1 MTGAAG
7 LPTGNGNQKGAA
19 MSTVSRYEE
28 VKQSVSL
35 REFAESHLEH
45 LPGGRLV
52 CPCGSGTG
60 PNRSAAFSIAPDGTR
75 WHCFSCEKGG
85 DVFDLAGY
93 VHGTEDRAEQYR
105 LVCEWAGLEADG
117 CVEPRA
123 KVPAPQVAST
133 TEKRPVDYSAGRER
147 EREYIERCR
156 ANMTPACE
164 GHAYLLARGFTA
176 DEIDRF
182 GIGWDGMKRRVV
194 LPWSTNPGEWY
205 HIDRDV
211 TGEHPH
217 KYVKSK
223 SAEVGPQPLHNP
235 DALDCPCVF
244 IVEGVLDALAV
255 EAFEAPVMA
264 LAGTGYRD
272 TVRAIVE
279 RGYSGV
285 VIVMLDND
293 EAGRAAQKSMT
304 DELREA
310 GVTVIDAGPTWTSG
324 QFKDAGEALA
334 LSRDELD
341 VTLRAAM
348 LTADTV
354 KRDEDEARYAEAMKR
369 LRVMDPADAVMGIY
383 TLADYEEPTPTGLK
397 GLDRALDG
405 GLRRGVYVLGAISS
419 LGKTTL
425 AVQVAD
431 NIAESGRPVLFVTI
445 EQSAQEIVAK
455 SLTRIMRRTVEG
467 TDGLMSTRT
476 LMSRDKRDGFSPAR
490 LEALDGV
497 CLAYTDRIA
506 PHLRI
511 LEGTT
516 QPRVADVA
524 EAARAMTEY
533 EGQPPVVFID
543 YLQLLAPDSDRLTE
557 KQATDRNMMALRQM
571 ARDLRTTVFVI
582 SSLNRSSYSGSIS
595 LDSFK
600 ESGGIEYGADVL
612 LGLQPY
618 RMGEQLEAVS
628 ETKRK
633 AEANGILRRMKA
645 RTERPCEI
653 VVLKQ
658 RSGAVPDRGIPVTFH
673 PVCNLFTDGADAR
686 SSDPDVI

>member
-1 MTGAAG
+1 
-7 LPTGNGNQKGAA
+7 

-28 VKQSVSL
+28 VRQSVSL
-35 REFAESHLEH
+35 RGFAEAHLDH
-45 LPGGRLV
+45 LPGGKLV

-60 PNRSAAFSIAPDGTR
+60 PSRSAAFSIAPDGIHWR
-75 WHCFSCEKGG
+75 CFSCDKGG

-93 VHGTEDRAEQYR
+93 VYGTEDRAEQYR
-105 LVCEWAGLEADG
+105 LVCEWAGLE
-117 CVEPRA
+117 VEGGGGPRA
-123 KVPAPQVAST
+123 KAPAQQASDAGAD
-133 TEKRPVDYSAGRER
+133 KRTVDYSAGRDR
-147 EREYIERCR
+147 EREYVRRCR
-156 ANMTPACE
+156 ENMTPGCE
-164 GHAYLLARGFTA
+164 GMAYLQARGFTV
-176 DEIDRF
+176 DEVQRF
-182 GIGWDGMKRRVV
+182 GIGWDGMRRRVV
-194 LPWSTNPGEWY
+194 LPWSTRPGEWY

-211 TGEHPH
+211 TGGHPN
-217 KYVKSK
+217 KYVKPR
-223 SAEVGPQPLHNP
+223 AADVGPQPLHNP
-235 DALDCPCVF
+235 GALAAPCVF
-244 IVEGVLDALAV
+244 VVEGVLDALAV
-255 EAFEAPVMA
+255 ETAGAPVIA

-279 RGYSGV
+279 RGYGGV
-285 VIVMLDND
+285 VIAMLDND
-293 EAGRAAQKSMT
+293 EAGRAAQGRMA
-304 DELREA
+304 DELRES
-310 GVTVIDAGPTWTSG
+310 GVTVIDAGQEWTGGSY
-324 QFKDAGEALA
+324 KDAGEALA
-334 LSRDELD
+334 HDREGLAA
-341 VTLRAAM
+341 TLQAAM
-348 LTADTV
+348 LAAETA
-354 KRDEDEARYAEAMKR
+354 RSEADEARYSEAMRR
-369 LRVMDPADAVMGIY
+369 LRLTDPALEALSIY
-383 TLADYEEPTPTGLK
+383 TLADYEEPTPTGLR

-431 NIAESGRPVLFVTI
+431 HVAEAGRPVLFVTI

-455 SLTRIMRRTVEG
+455 SITRMMRREVSG
-467 TDGLMSTRT
+467 PDGLMSTRT
-476 LMSRDKRDGFSPAR
+476 LMSRSKRDGFSASR

-497 CLAYTDRIA
+497 CLAYADRIA

-511 LEGTT
+511 LEGTR
-516 QPRVADVA
+516 QPRVSDVE
-524 EAARAMTEY
+524 EAARAMAAHD
-533 EGQPPVVFID
+533 GQPPVVFID

-582 SSLNRSSYSGSIS
+582 SSLNRSSYSGSIN

-618 RMGEQLEAVS
+618 RMGEQLEGVV
-628 ETKRK
+628 ETKRR

-645 RTERPCEI
+645 RAERPCEI

-673 PVCNLFTDGADAR
+673 PVCNLFTDGADAKG
-686 SSDPDVI
+686 SDPDVI

>member
-1 MTGAAG
+1 M
-7 LPTGNGNQKGAA
+7 N
-19 MSTVSRYEE
+19 TVSRYEE

-35 REFAESHLEH
+35 REFAEAHLEH

-60 PNRSAAFSIAPDGTR
+60 PNRSAAFSIAPDGKR
-75 WHCFSCEKGG
+75 WKCFACDKGG
-85 DVFDLAGY
+85 DIFDLAGY
-93 VHGTEDRAEQYR
+93 RYGTEDRAEQYY
-105 LVCEWAGLEADG
+105 LVCEWAGIDSGESGRGAFGWNDHVKLPAD
-117 CVEPRA
+117 RSTA
-123 KVPAPQVAST
+123 KADKQP
-133 TEKRPVDYSAGRER
+133 PVDYSAGRDR

-156 ANMTPACE
+156 ANMTPTCE
-164 GHAYLLARGFTA
+164 GMAYLQARGFTP
-176 DEIDRF
+176 DEVERF
-182 GIGWDGMKRRVV
+182 GIGWDGMKRRVI

-217 KYVKSK
+217 KYLKPAK
-223 SAEVGPQPLHNP
+223 EDVGPQPLHNP
-235 DALDCPCVF
+235 DALGCSCVF

-255 EAFEAPVMA
+255 EAFGAPVIA

-272 TVRAIVE
+272 AVRAIIE
-279 RGYSGV
+279 RGYGGV
-285 VIVMLDND
+285 VIAMLDND
-293 EAGRAAQKSMT
+293 EAGRAAQKGMI

-310 GVTVIDAGPTWTSG
+310 GVTVIDAGPTWTKG

-334 LSRDELD
+334 QSRDELD
-341 VTLRAAM
+341 ATLRAAM
-348 LTADTV
+348 LTAEKV
-354 KRDEDEARYAEAMKR
+354 GSDEGEARYSEAMKR
-369 LRVMDPADAVMGIY
+369 LRVMDPAEAVMGIY
-383 TLADYEEPTPTGLK
+383 TLSDYEEPTPTGLR
-397 GLDRALDG
+397 GLDGALDG

-425 AVQVAD
+425 AVQMAD
-431 NIAESGRPVLFVTI
+431 HIAESGRPVLFVTI

-467 TDGLMSTRT
+467 IDGLMSTRT

-524 EAARAMTEY
+524 AAARAMREHD
-533 EGQPPVVFID
+533 GQPPVVFID

-557 KQATDRNMMALRQM
+557 KQATDRNMMALRQL
-571 ARDLRTTVFVI
+571 ARDERTTVFVI

-618 RMGEQLEAVS
+618 RMGEQLEAVT
-628 ETKRK
+628 ETKRR

-645 RTERPCEI
+645 RAERPCEI

-658 RSGAVPDRGIPVTFH
+658 RSGAVPDRGIPVTFY
-673 PVCNLFTDGADAR
+673 PVCNLFTDGADAQ

>member
-1 MTGAAG
+1 
-7 LPTGNGNQKGAA
+7 

-35 REFAESHLEH
+35 REFAEAHLEH

-60 PNRSAAFSIAPDGTR
+60 PKGTPAFSITPDGKR
-75 WHCFSCEKGG
+75 WKCFSCQKSG

-105 LVCEWAGLEADG
+105 LVCEWAGIDAGGNSKGAFGWNDPVRLPAD
-117 CVEPRA
+117 R
-123 KVPAPQVAST
+123 ST
-133 TEKRPVDYSAGRER
+133 TKADEQTPVDYSAGRDR

-156 ANMTPACE
+156 ANMTPTCE
-164 GHAYLLARGFTA
+164 GMAYLQARGFTP
-176 DEIDRF
+176 DEVARF
-182 GIGWDGMKRRVV
+182 GIGWDGMRRRVV
-194 LPWSTNPGEWY
+194 LPWSTNQSEYY
-205 HIDRDV
+205 HIDRAIDHD
-211 TGEHPH
+211 GNH
-217 KYVKSK
+217 KYDKPPT
-223 SAEVGPQPLHNP
+223 ADVGEQPLHNP
-235 DALDCPCVF
+235 AAFDGDYFFV
-244 IVEGVLDALAV
+244 VEGMLDAYAV
-255 EAFEAPVMA
+255 EACGFPAVA
-264 LAGTGYRD
+264 LTGSGYQR
-272 TVRAIVE
+272 TTRAIIE
-279 RGYSGV
+279 KGYKGV

-293 EAGRAAQKSMT
+293 EDAEKGPAFQKAMLSALKDAGIAA
-304 DELREA
+304 
-310 GVTVIDAGPTWTSG
+310 IDGGPTWTG
-324 QFKDAGEALA
+324 GPYNDAGEAFQKDRNGLTVA
-334 LSRDELD
+334 LSACALMAD
-341 VTLRAAM
+341 TLRTEAA
-348 LTADTV
+348 
-354 KRDEDEARYAEAMKR
+354 EARYTEAMKR

-383 TLADYEEPTPTGLK
+383 TLADYEDPTPTGLR

-431 NIAESGRPVLFVTI
+431 NIAEAGRPVLFVTI

-455 SLTRIMRRTVEG
+455 SLTRIMRQTVEG

-476 LMSRDKRDGFSPAR
+476 LMSRDKRGGFSEAR
-490 LEALDGV
+490 REALDGV

-628 ETKRK
+628 ETKRR

-645 RTERPCEI
+645 RAERPCEI

-658 RSGAVPDRGIPVTFH
+658 RSGAVPDRGIPVTFY
-673 PVCNLFTDGADAR
+673 PVCNLFMDGADAQ

>member
-1 MTGAAG
+1 MTD
-7 LPTGNGNQKGAA
+7 
-19 MSTVSRYEE
+19 TVSRFER
-28 VKQSVSL
+28 VKSSVSL
-35 REFAESHLEH
+35 REFAEAHLEH
-45 LPGGRLV
+45 LPSGRLV

-60 PNRSAAFSIAPDGTR
+60 PNRSAAFSIAPDGDR
-75 WHCFSCEKGG
+75 WRCFSCDKGG

-93 VHGTEDRAEQYR
+93 VYGTEDIAEQYR
-105 LVCEWAGLEADG
+105 LVCEWAGLEAVGCDG
-117 CVEPRA
+117 PRPKA
-123 KVPAPQVAST
+123 HAPQPVAST

-147 EREYIERCR
+147 ERKYIERCR

-176 DEIDRF
+176 SEIDRF
-182 GIGWDGMKRRVV
+182 GIGWDGMRRRVV
-194 LPWSTNPGEWY
+194 LPWSTRPGEWY

-211 TGEHPH
+211 TGEHPN
-217 KYVKSK
+217 KYVKPK
-223 SAEVGPQPLHNP
+223 GDEVGSQPLHNP

-244 IVEGVLDALAV
+244 VVEGVLDALAV
-255 EAFEAPVMA
+255 EALEAPVMA

-279 RGYSGV
+279 RGYGGV
-285 VIVMLDND
+285 VIAMLDND
-293 EAGRAAQKSMT
+293 KAGRAAQDSMT

-310 GVTVIDAGPTWTSG
+310 GVTVIDAGPTWTDG
-324 QFKDAGEALA
+324 KFKDAGEALA
-334 LSRDELD
+334 LSRDELEA
-341 VTLRAAM
+341 TLRAAM
-348 LTADTV
+348 LTAETV

-369 LRVMDPADAVMGIY
+369 LRAIDPAETVMGIY
-383 TLADYEEPTPTGLK
+383 TLADHEEPTPTGLR

-425 AVQVAD
+425 TVQMAD
-431 NIAESGRPVLFVTI
+431 TIAEGGRGVLFVTI

-455 SLTRIMRRTVEG
+455 SLSRIMRQTVGGFAG
-467 TDGLMSTRT
+467 TVSTRT
-476 LMSRDKRDGFSPAR
+476 LMSRAGRQGFGPERA
-490 LEALDGV
+490 EAFDGV
-497 CLAYTDRIA
+497 CLHYADRIA

-511 LEGTT
+511 LEGTR

-524 EAARAMTEY
+524 EVVRAMREHDG
-533 EGQPPVVFID
+533 EPPVVFID

-557 KQATDRNMMALRQM
+557 KQATDRNMMALRQL
-571 ARDLRTTVFVI
+571 ARDERTTVFVI

-618 RMGEQLEAVS
+618 RMGEKLEGVA
-628 ETKRK
+628 ETKRR
-633 AEANGILRRMKA
+633 AEATGILRRMKA
-645 RTERPCEI
+645 QPERPCEI

-658 RSGAVPDRGIPVTFH
+658 RSGAVPDEGVPVTFM
-673 PVCNLFTDGADAR
+673 PLCNLFTDGADESAGVR
-686 SSDPDVI
+686 TV

>member
-1 MTGAAG
+1 MTD
-7 LPTGNGNQKGAA
+7 
-19 MSTVSRYEE
+19 TVSRYEE
-28 VKQSVSL
+28 VKQRVSL
-35 REFAESHLEH
+35 REFAEAHLEH
-45 LPGGRLV
+45 LPGGKLV

-60 PNRSAAFSIAPDGTR
+60 PNRSAAFSITPDGER
-75 WHCFSCEKGG
+75 WRCFSCDKGG

-93 VHGTEDRAEQYR
+93 VYGTEDRAEQYR
-105 LVCEWAGLEADG
+105 LVCEWAGLEAEG
-117 CVEPRA
+117 CGERRIKMA
-123 KVPAPQVAST
+123 APQTATAT
-133 TEKRPVDYSAGRER
+133 TEKRAVDYSAGRER

-164 GHAYLLARGFTA
+164 GYAYLLARGFTA

-182 GIGWDGMKRRVV
+182 GIGWDGMRRRVV
-194 LPWSTNPGEWY
+194 LPWSTRPGEWY

-217 KYVKSK
+217 KYVKPK

-235 DALDCPCVF
+235 DALDYPCVF

-255 EAFEAPVMA
+255 KAFEAPVMA

-279 RGYSGV
+279 RGYGGV

-293 EAGRAAQKSMT
+293 DAGRAAQKSMS

-310 GVTVIDAGPTWTSG
+310 GVTVIDAGPTWTGG

-341 VTLRAAM
+341 TTLKAAM
-348 LTADTV
+348 LTAETV

-369 LRVMDPADAVMGIY
+369 LRAIDPAETVMGIY
-383 TLADYEEPTPTGLK
+383 TLADHEEPTPTGLR

-425 AVQVAD
+425 TAQIAD
-431 NIAESGRPVLFVTI
+431 SIAEGGRGVLFVTI

-455 SLTRIMRRTVEG
+455 SLSRIMRQTVGGVAG
-467 TDGLMSTRT
+467 TVSTRT
-476 LMSRDKRDGFSPAR
+476 LMSRAGRQGFGPDRAEAFDGA
-490 LEALDGV
+490 
-497 CLAYTDRIA
+497 CLYYADRIA

-511 LEGTT
+511 LEGTR
-516 QPRVADVA
+516 QPRVSDVA
-524 EAARAMTEY
+524 EVVRAMREHDG
-533 EGQPPVVFID
+533 EPPVVFID

-557 KQATDRNMMALRQM
+557 KQATDRNMMSLRQL
-571 ARDLRTTVFVI
+571 ARDERTTVFVI

-618 RMGEQLEAVS
+618 RMGEKLEGVA
-628 ETKRK
+628 ETKRR
-633 AEANGILRRMKA
+633 AEATGILRRMKSQP
-645 RTERPCEI
+645 ERPCEI

-658 RSGAVPDRGIPVTFH
+658 RSGAVPDEGVPVTFM
-673 PVCNLFTDGADAR
+673 PLCNLFTDGADESAGV
-686 SSDPDVI
+686 PIV